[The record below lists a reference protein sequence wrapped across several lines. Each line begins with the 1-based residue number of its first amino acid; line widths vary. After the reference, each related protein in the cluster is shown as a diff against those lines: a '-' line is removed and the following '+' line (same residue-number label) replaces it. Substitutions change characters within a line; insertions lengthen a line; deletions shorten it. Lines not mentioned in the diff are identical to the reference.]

1 MFRYS
6 IDRAARCAPLRY
18 LVASLGLI
26 ILLLCAPNLF
36 AWNATGHMT
45 IAYIAYESLD
55 AQTRKQVDA
64 LLKSHPDYS
73 KWVAGIPEDP
83 AFDEL
88 RGVTA
93 FLYAATWPDQLRD
106 DPRFQN
112 GPTSGIRHAAG
123 ENPLGIPD
131 TYRHQNWHYIDRPLI
146 GRFDDL
152 KIDSTNTEFRKAP
165 TVLTQIQVSWEAI
178 GNAELPKTYRAYY
191 LSWLVHLVGDIH
203 QPLHAVAHMTLDDQ
217 GKLHGDKGGN
227 MVRLAGL
234 GDIHDLHWYWDSL
247 LGDDTSL
254 AGITSR
260 ADALTRVV
268 KDPGNLTLDPETW
281 FEESS
286 ALAISVTYKGLAQAA
301 ETPHGLVLPSG
312 YAAEARNTG
321 NARIAIAGYR
331 LAGVIERALRQ

>member
-1 MFRYS
+1 MFRYL
-6 IDRAARCAPLRY
+6 IDRTARCAPLRD

-26 ILLLCAPNLF
+26 ILFLCAPNLF

-45 IAYIAYESLD
+45 VAYIAYGSLD

-64 LLKSHPDYS
+64 LLKAHPDYS
-73 KWVAGIPEDP
+73 KWVAGIPEGP
-83 AFDEL
+83 EFDEL
-88 RGVTA
+88 RGATA

-112 GPTSGIRHAAG
+112 GSAAGMNHAAG
-123 ENPLGIPD
+123 ANPLGIPD

-146 GRFDDL
+146 GPLDDL
-152 KIDSTNTEFRKAP
+152 KVDSTDTDFRKAP
-165 TVLTQIQVSWEAI
+165 TVLTQIHISREAI
-178 GNAELPKTYRAYY
+178 GNSELSITYRAYY
-191 LSWLVHLVGDIH
+191 LSWLAHLVGDIH
-203 QPLHAVAHMTLDDQ
+203 QPLHAVARMTPDEQ

-227 MVRLAGL
+227 TVRLAGL

-260 ADALTRVV
+260 ADALTRYV
-268 KDPGNLTLDPETW
+268 KKPGHLSLDEETW

-286 ALAISVTYKGLAQAA
+286 ALAISVAYKGLARAA
-301 ETPHGLVLPSG
+301 ETPHGLVLPIG
-312 YAAEARNTG
+312 YGAEARNTA

-331 LAGVIERALRQ
+331 LAGVIEQALRQ